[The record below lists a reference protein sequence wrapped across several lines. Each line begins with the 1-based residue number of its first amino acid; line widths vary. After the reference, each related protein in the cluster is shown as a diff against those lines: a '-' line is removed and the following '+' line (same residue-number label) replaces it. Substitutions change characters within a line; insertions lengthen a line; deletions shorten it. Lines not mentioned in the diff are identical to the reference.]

1 VTPPGSRSGRTAGPV
16 DVGGRVVAGSMRAL
30 RAHQWGGPET
40 LVVED
45 APIPS
50 PGRGEVLVAVQ
61 AAAVTFGEL
70 GWEETWT
77 RGGLDRTP
85 VVLAHEFSGVVAEL
99 GDGVAGLVTGQ
110 EVYGLAPFDHDG
122 AAAEYVVVPATH
134 VAPRPRT
141 LDAARAAALALS
153 GLTARQAL
161 VDHAAVRPEDSVLVQ
176 GAAGGVGVFAVQ
188 MARVLDAQVTAT
200 CRARDVDF
208 VAGLGAHR
216 VLDIES
222 HRLTAGTDVFD
233 VVIDC
238 VGGDVAVD
246 ALALLRPG
254 TGRLV
259 TLTSPLPEGVPD
271 RRRAT
276 FFIVAADRAQLRSLA
291 EMADRHGLQVP
302 LTATFPLEHGREAY
316 ASGRHH
322 GRAPGK
328 TVITVP

>member
-1 VTPPGSRSGRTAGPV
+1 VTPPGSRSGWTAV
-16 DVGGRVVAGSMRAL
+16 DAGGRAVTGSMRAL
-30 RAHQWGGPET
+30 RAHRWGGPET

-77 RGGLDRTP
+77 RDGHDRTP
-85 VVLAHEFSGVVAEL
+85 VVLAHEFSGVVVEL
-99 GDGVAGLVTGQ
+99 GEQVPGLLTGQ
-110 EVYGLAPFDHDG
+110 EVYGLTPFDRDG
-122 AAAEYVVVPATH
+122 AAAEYVAVPATH

-141 LDAARAAALALS
+141 LDAARSAALALS

-161 VDHAAVRPEDSVLVQ
+161 VDHAAIRPEDSVLVQ

-188 MARVLDAQVTAT
+188 IARVLDAHVTAT
-200 CRARDVDF
+200 CRARDVDA

-216 VLDIES
+216 VVDVGS
-222 HRLTAGTDVFD
+222 HRLVPGSDMFD

-238 VGGDVAVD
+238 VGGDAAVD

-271 RRRAT
+271 RHRAT
-276 FFIVAADRAQLRSLA
+276 FFIVAADRTQLRTLA
-291 EMADRHGLQVP
+291 EMVDRHGLAVP